1 MRKSFSALLLC
12 LTISWSAAC
21 DERIGFSESGGLQLP
36 APDGINTDRSNVE
49 QSTKLVDFAG
59 IETVRLELPTARVRV
74 SQTASDETAFIEVTE
89 IILNGGLFNVELER
103 LLEESGITAQ
113 RSFVDDSRLD
123 IEATLAEGL
132 ADTDI
137 VFDVHLV
144 VPAGASV
151 EILVANGPVEVAA
164 LTGNVEIHTLLGEVD
179 IDGVEGN
186 VVVETTEEPVTVLD
200 VTGDVWARTTVSDVT
215 LRLAPPP
222 DGQVYAETT
231 TGDIE
236 LTLSK
241 TTAAS
246 VRLNSDEGE
255 VSANLSGFQITNIS
269 TGSGFLEGVLNGGG
283 GQIEARTTTGEIIFA
298 GM

>member
-1 MRKSFSALLLC
+1 MPKSFSALVLC
-12 LTISWSAAC
+12 LTISWLPAC
-21 DERIGFSESGGLQLP
+21 DEQVGFSESGGVQFP
-36 APDGINTDRSNVE
+36 APEAINPDRPNIE
-49 QSTKLVDFAG
+49 QSTKLVDFTG
-59 IETVRLELPTARVRV
+59 IDTVRLELPTARVRV
-74 SQTASDETAFIEVTE
+74 SQTAGEETAFIQVTE
-89 IILNGGLFNVELER
+89 IILRGGLFNDQLEQF
-103 LLEESGITAQ
+103 LDDSGVTAR

-123 IEATLAEGL
+123 IEATVAEGL

-137 VFDVHLV
+137 VFDLHLV
-144 VPAGASV
+144 VPAGASL

-164 LTGNVEIHTLLGEVD
+164 LTGNVEIHTFLGQVD
-179 IDGVEGN
+179 IDGVDGN
-186 VVVETTEEPVTVLD
+186 VVVETTEEPVSVLD

-231 TGDIE
+231 TGDIN

-246 VRLNSDEGE
+246 VRLNSDEGQ
-255 VSANLSGFQITNIS
+255 VSANLNGFQITNIS

-283 GQIEARTTTGEIIFA
+283 GQIEARTTTGQIIFA